1 MCNKTW
7 TKRFKTAN
15 SRDYAVAFCFTF
27 EFGSMSNVD
36 RKRKANGDQNL
47 TPRKKF
53 QKDQAGAF
61 NDRQSHNAI
70 SSNHS
75 SPGSL
80 PPLPDIDEKYVDEV
94 FTHVTVSA
102 NTNYDR
108 LEFLGDAYIEVI
120 ASQLIYERIPTLP
133 AGRMSQL
140 RESLVKNETLGQYTV
155 LYGLDKRLKQF
166 KRIQNESKQAAWLKI
181 KGDVFE
187 AYVAAVVLS
196 TPDGFSTVKTFLT
209 QLWAPKVDAVVAEPR
224 ASLKSKEE
232 LGRKLLGKG
241 VTISYVDEREPV
253 IHYGQGK
260 ETYYV
265 GVYLTGWGWENQYLG
280 SGKGLSKG
288 VAGQEAAAAALKN
301 HPLIDEIVAVR
312 NAFYEQ
318 KKEEDRQKEN
328 LEKE

>member
-1 MCNKTW
+1 M
-7 TKRFKTAN
+7 
-15 SRDYAVAFCFTF
+15 STF
-27 EFGSMSNVD
+27 D
-36 RKRKANGDQNL
+36 RKRKVNDDQNVA
-47 TPRKKF
+47 PRKKF
-53 QKDQAGAF
+53 QRDEAGAF
-61 NDRQSHNAI
+61 NDRQSHNAV
-70 SSNHS
+70 SNHQS

-80 PPLPDIDEKYVDEV
+80 PPLPNIDEKYVDEV
-94 FTHVTVSA
+94 FTHMSVSPT
-102 NTNYDR
+102 TNYDR

-120 ASQLIYERIPTLP
+120 ASQLIYERLPDLP

-166 KRIQNESKQAAWLKI
+166 KRIQNENKQAAWLKI
-181 KGDVFE
+181 KGDIFE

-196 TPDGFSTVKTFLT
+196 TPDGFSTVKKFLT
-209 QLWAPKVDAVVAEPR
+209 LLWAPKVDFVVAEPR
-224 ASLKSKEE
+224 ASIKSKEE
-232 LGRKLLGKG
+232 LGKKLLGKG

-288 VAGQEAAAAALKN
+288 VAGQEAAAAALNN
-301 HPLIDEIVAVR
+301 HPLIDEIIAAR
-312 NAFYEQ
+312 NAFYDQ
-318 KKEEDRQKEN
+318 RKEEERQKEN